1 MYQLCTHA
9 TLCACTHHEACDVIY
24 SQKCSREPWG
34 LTLTRHCAFTHQAAG
49 IHQRSYTRI
58 QRCAIQYAIPSSH
71 ARWAGGAP
79 LPAYNFDA
87 TENHM
92 IAAMSKAWPD
102 RYEMVAT
109 PSSAQAET
117 AKVPA
122 SEGVWQQTSK
132 TRNDTRHSEGYAC
145 DGTSPCRTLPCALSL
160 VSDADARGIE
170 RRQYEHNTHRAQSL
184 PLTGGQCLVGW
195 LEAGAL

>member
-117 AKVPA
+117 AKV
-122 SEGVWQQTSK
+122 
-132 TRNDTRHSEGYAC
+132 
-145 DGTSPCRTLPCALSL
+145 LSL